1 MSDLWTF
8 RGVST
13 AVAAGVFNMLARQ
26 LRVAIALISL
36 DKGMVAKIWDI
47 ELEGKQIGDMFIE
60 YTLDDTAV
68 PIVWRELKRVRH
80 PVATV
85 AERLLLRS
93 RPITID
99 AKNDTTALR
108 FSWED
113 AAADTDVMYLTVTIE
128 FDDMHIQKELH

>member
-1 MSDLWTF
+1 MSDLWTL

-13 AVAAGVFNMLARQ
+13 AIAAGQFTMLGRQ
-26 LRVAIALISL
+26 LRAGVTTIAL

-47 ELEGKQIGDMFIE
+47 EIEGKQIGDVLIE
-60 YTLDDTAV
+60 WAINDDDT
-68 PIVWRELKRVRH
+68 PPTWNELKRIRH

-99 AKNDTTALR
+99 AKNDTTSLR
-108 FSWED
+108 FSWAD

-128 FDDMHIQKELH
+128 FDDMHIQEELN